1 MKPTLYSTRQA
12 AHANPRHTLQTLSN
26 RFIALLI
33 AGAALLPS
41 YARAQNETGI
51 NRELTLEREYD
62 PSLRDAN
69 KVNTLPKVTEPT
81 VDKSAIDYAFL
92 SLPTDPPRQIGKIA
106 SGKYGANINY
116 DKKRG
121 YFNLGAGNYFNINGD
136 AGYHILSSE
145 KDILNVYIS
154 HRSTNG
160 DVKYINDFMKGEA
173 VTARIN
179 DNLAALRFLHKF
191 SKAALKLNAGY
202 GFSLFNYYGLPGPS
216 PYSHFIPNEPA
227 PDQAA
232 RRITVETGVT
242 SVDGTTSL
250 NYYADLRFNS
260 ISYRYGPSADADGI
274 AENVIGTRF
283 GIATSV
289 GGTQSLGGDA
299 AFDYFHYVRPEAHI
313 PLENFLAGR
322 IQPFYAQ
329 VGDFWN
335 LKIGVNILFHT
346 GADAKVFASPN
357 VGIDI
362 NLGAKT
368 ILYAKA
374 DGELKTN
381 NALQLANENRYINP
395 YSRTIPSRTL
405 VNATI
410 GLKSGVAPGF
420 WFNLFGGY
428 KYTADDY
435 FFIPRRSWISYGNLS
450 ETIALNSKLMLGGL
464 ELKYAL
470 HHLFEITLKGV
481 YNHWSVNN
489 PRQDNNIAIYPDP
502 APYGRPRIE
511 GNASL
516 TVRPIAPL
524 ALALDYYLAS
534 GRVAHESWNE
544 KMNDIHEL
552 GLNSSCR
559 LNKTVAVY
567 LKLNNILNREYEVIY
582 GYPMQRFHFI
592 AGFNLN
598 F

>member
-1 MKPTLYSTRQA
+1 MKPAKYSTPQA
-12 AHANPRHTLQTLSN
+12 ASAPRHPFQQLSN
-26 RFIALLI
+26 HTIAIII
-33 AGAALLPS
+33 AGAALLP
-41 YARAQNETGI
+41 AHATAQNESGI

-69 KVNTLPKVTEPT
+69 KVNTLPKVTEPV

-92 SLPTDPPRQIGKIA
+92 SLPTDPPREIGRIA

-116 DKKRG
+116 DKRRG

-145 KDILNVYIS
+145 KDLLNVFLS

-160 DVKYINDFMKGEA
+160 NVRYIGDFMKGQSSKA
-173 VTARIN
+173 KIN

-202 GFSLFNYYGLPGPS
+202 GYSLFNYYGMPGPS
-216 PYSHFIPNEPA
+216 IYSNSQDFVDFDTKQI
-227 PDQAA
+227 A
-232 RRITVETGVT
+232 RRIAVETGVQ
-242 SVDGTTSL
+242 SLDGISGRKA
-250 NYYADLRFNS
+250 YADLGFRN
-260 ISYRYGPSADADGI
+260 ISYKYGLDALAEGV
-274 AENVIGTRF
+274 AENIIEAKF
-283 GIATSV
+283 GLSTPV
-289 GGTQSLGGDA
+289 GGSQSLGGDA
-299 AFDYFHYVRPEAHI
+299 SFNYFHYLLPESHI
-313 PLENFLAGR
+313 ALENFLVGR
-322 IQPFYAQ
+322 LMPFYMQ
-329 VGDFWN
+329 EGDFWN
-335 LKIGVNILFHT
+335 LRLGVNILFHT
-346 GADAKVFASPN
+346 GGAAKIFASPT
-357 VGIDI
+357 VSIDI

-374 DGELKTN
+374 DGDIKAN
-381 NALQLANENRYINP
+381 NILQIANENRYMNP

-405 VNATI
+405 IDAAI

-435 FFIPRRSWISYGNLS
+435 FFIPHRSWIGFGNLS
-450 ETIALNSKLMLGGL
+450 ETIALNSKLMNGGL

-481 YNHWSVNN
+481 YNHWIVDN
-489 PRQDNNIAIYPDP
+489 PRQDNSIYLNPPP

-516 TVRPIAPL
+516 TVRPVSPL
-524 ALALDYYLAS
+524 VFSLDYYLAS
-534 GRVAHESWNE
+534 GRVANEGWNE
-544 KMNDIHEL
+544 KMDDIHEL
-552 GLNSSCR
+552 GLSSSYSF
-559 LNKTVAVY
+559 NKTVGIY
-567 LKLNNILNREYEVIY
+567 LNLNNILNREYEVIY
-582 GYPMQRFHFI
+582 GYPMQRFNFI